1 VENLREQ
8 ISRIEE
14 DLEQAEAKKVDF
26 QQQTEDNEKNYE
38 EARRLLQKFKVS
50 EVSTSGQKDSLE
62 SQIERKEE
70 MVSELEEENKKV
82 KR

>member
-1 VENLREQ
+1 MYAPSFITQAETKVENLREQ

-38 EARRLLQKFKVS
+38 EARR
-50 EVSTSGQKDSLE
+50 
-62 SQIERKEE
+62 
-70 MVSELEEENKKV
+70 
-82 KR
+82 